1 MGIFSALKSDKPKF
15 KKLKDEGCVSTFT
28 LEIAA
33 EEVENQAQT
42 SLVRLQS
49 QARIPGFR
57 PGKAPLDM
65 VKQHFAGRAR
75 EEAIDALIRKHVPAA
90 LEEQKLRVVETPSVE
105 DVKWKQGEP
114 LVLTVRVEVAPTPSA
129 KDYTK
134 IPVSRKPQAA
144 DAAALEKRLEELRDA
159 QARLEVSKD
168 ETVGDKSFVV
178 IDYAAS
184 QNGKPMSNAKGT
196 GELVDIA
203 AEQSVEGLSA
213 GLKGMKR
220 GESKTIKV
228 KLGGKDADLAVT
240 VTEIKT
246 KILPTLDAEFA
257 KDMGLESLDELKGKL
272 KEVLDREA
280 KSASES
286 DVVRQ
291 IEEALVKANVF
302 PLPPSMVERQL
313 EGMMDRMKRQLMGAT
328 QLSDKVL
335 TDLRLKLQPK
345 AEEEVRLAFVMSAIA
360 EKEKIAVTDAELNSE
375 LETGL
380 KDAQDDAKKAE
391 LRKIFAERKEQISHM
406 IRERKT
412 LNLVKEKAVYTE
424 AKA

>member
-1 MGIFSALKSDKPKF
+1 MGIFSALKSGPKF
-15 KKLKDEGCVSTFT
+15 KKVKEEGCVVT
-28 LEIAA
+28 LTVEVPA

-90 LEEQKLRVVETPSVE
+90 LEDQKLRVVETPSVE

-114 LVLTVRVEVAPTPSA
+114 LLLTVRVEVAPTPVA

-134 IPVSRKPQAA
+134 IAVARKPQAA
-144 DAAALEKRLEELRDA
+144 DAAALDKRLEELRDA
-159 QARLEVSKD
+159 QARLEVAAD
-168 ETVGDKSFVV
+168 ETVGEKSFVV

-184 QNGKPMSNAKGT
+184 QNGKPMANAKGA
-196 GELVDIA
+196 GELVDMS
-203 AEQSVEGLSA
+203 AEQTLEGLST
-213 GLKGMKR
+213 GLKGLKR
-220 GESKTIKV
+220 GESKTVKV

-246 KILPTLDAEFA
+246 KILPAIDAEFA
-257 KDMGLESLDELKGKL
+257 KDMGMESLDELKGKL

-291 IEEALVKANVF
+291 IEEALVKTNVF

-313 EGMMDRMKRQLMGAT
+313 EGMMERMRRQLMGAA

-345 AEEEVRLAFVMSAIA
+345 AEDEVRLAFVMSAIA
-360 EKEKIAVTDAELNSE
+360 EKEKIVVSDAELASE
-375 LETGL
+375 LEAGL
-380 KDAQDDAKKAE
+380 KDAADEAKKVE
-391 LRKIFAERKEQISHM
+391 LKDIFAKRKDQISHM

-412 LNLVKEKAVYTE
+412 LNFLKEKATYKD
-424 AKA
+424 A